1 MKRFGLASL
10 LLVCLVAF
18 PLLAQD
24 AGTASGKG
32 TITRFVPGK
41 TAAAEDAKSEP
52 VAFAPR
58 YSYAYREGKGEQAST
73 WIVLTEKQPP
83 LKDWMAAKDQAEA
96 RRLWCG
102 KEKASFVAL
111 KLDAK
116 MEVDLYFLCPANGL
130 VNTEMKSSANG
141 LDSIAPKLETR
152 DKRMK
157 GTLQTGQG
165 SCPGP
170 SGNQAYCTA
179 TGDFAFDA
187 PVLR

>member
-1 MKRFGLASL
+1 MKRFMSAWL
-10 LLVCLVAF
+10 LLLCLAAL
-18 PLLAQD
+18 PLVAQD

-32 TITRFVPGK
+32 TINRLVPGK
-41 TAAAEDAKSEP
+41 SAAAEDVISEP
-52 VAFAPR
+52 VGFAPR
-58 YSYAYREGKGEQAST
+58 YSYAYREGKGDEAST

-141 LDSIAPKLETR
+141 LDSVAPKFQTR

-165 SCPGP
+165 SCTGP
-170 SGNQAYCTA
+170 NDTQVYCTP

-187 PVLR
+187 PVLK